1 MGCERFF
8 GCNRSF
14 ETFPNAMRASCFL
27 ELRDDR
33 IFVFFT
39 RYGDKKHKRG
49 RNFQD
54 IVFWRSKLR
63 PSQGCAI

>member
-27 ELRDDR
+27 GVRDDR
-33 IFVFFT
+33 IFVFLPDMVIKSTNGVEIFKMLFF
-39 RYGDKKHKRG
+39 GVA
-49 RNFQD
+49 N
-54 IVFWRSKLR
+54 
-63 PSQGCAI
+63 CAL